1 MYFFVAQLIAGLVL
15 LYFGGNALISGASR
29 LALRMGFST
38 LIVGLTVVAFGTSAP
53 ELFVSLDA
61 VLGGLD
67 DVAVGNVVGSNI
79 CNIALIMGLAAV
91 IRPIRI
97 NARLIKL
104 DLPLLIMAS
113 VWLIIILLN
122 DSVSRWEG
130 VLSILG
136 LLAYVAFNVWE
147 ANREDEPVK
156 EELKMASPKPGGSLT
171 RDLAFIGLGLVA
183 LALGAHWF
191 VSGSVTAANLVG
203 LSPAVIGLTIIAVGT
218 SLPELAVTILASRR
232 GQGDIAV
239 GNVIGS
245 NLFNIG
251 SIMGIT
257 SVVHPMARGGIMW
270 ADLGVMLG
278 LTLILVP
285 MLFLGPRLTRFRG
298 AILLAC
304 YFGYLAWRLFAVQG

>member
-1 MYFFVAQLIAGLVL
+1 MYLSVAQVIAGVVL
-15 LYFGGNALISGASR
+15 LYFGGEGLISGASR

-53 ELFVSLDA
+53 ELFVSLGA
-61 VLGGLD
+61 VLDGLD

-79 CNIALIMGLAAV
+79 CNIALILGLAV
-91 IRPIRI
+91 VMRPIKI
-97 NARLIKL
+97 NARLIKW
-104 DLPLLIMAS
+104 DLPLLVAAS
-113 VWLIIILLN
+113 CWLVIILLD
-122 DSVSRWEG
+122 DSVSRLEG
-130 VLSILG
+130 AVSILG

-156 EELKMASPKPGGSLT
+156 EELKMASPKPGWSLT
-171 RDLAFIGLGLVA
+171 KDLAFIGVGLVA
-183 LALGAHWF
+183 LALGANWF
-191 VSGSVTAANLVG
+191 VSGSVTMATLVG
-203 LSPAVIGLTIIAVGT
+203 LSPAVIGLTIVAVGT

-251 SIMGIT
+251 AIMGIT
-257 SVVHPMARGGIMW
+257 SAVHPVERGGIMW
-270 ADLGVMLG
+270 ADIGVMLG

-285 MLFLGPRLTRFRG
+285 MLFLGSRLTRPRG

-304 YFGYLAWRLFAVQG
+304 YFGYLAWRLFAV